1 MINEYYKWRKIENGV
16 NNDLVSHIT
25 QQVWRVKYDNY
36 LNLKSMDGKLEY
48 RSTNSWCGMRKTPA
62 LWNQ

>member
-1 MINEYYKWRKIENGV
+1 
-16 NNDLVSHIT
+16 
-25 QQVWRVKYDNY
+25 
-36 LNLKSMDGKLEY
+36 MDGKLEY